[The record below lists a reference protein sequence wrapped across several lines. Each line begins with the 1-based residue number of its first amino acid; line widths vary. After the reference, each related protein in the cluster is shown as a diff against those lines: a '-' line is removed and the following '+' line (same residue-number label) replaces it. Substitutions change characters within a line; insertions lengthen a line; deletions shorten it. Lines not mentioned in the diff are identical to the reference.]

1 MVTQIIMEFLG
12 IVEGITSDGHALVR
26 CENVPDLGVA
36 VFDGKHRIGTVRRLL
51 GPVDSPYASV
61 AGDGVSRGLEGRKV
75 FFDGGRSNGQ
85 AKKKGRRN

>member
-1 MVTQIIMEFLG
+1 MDILG

-26 CENVPDLGVA
+26 CENVPDLGAA
-36 VFDGKHRIGTVRRLL
+36 VFDGKRRIGTVRRLL

-61 AGDGVSRGLEGRKV
+61 TGDSIGRGLEGRKV
-75 FFDGGRSNGQ
+75 FFDGGRNGQ